1 MIKKT
6 SLSSKMLT
14 YASDS
19 FTNLETMNLQKK
31 NTQQKM
37 GPILSTYFFRQVHR
51 LFQVI
56 YNQQP

>member
-1 MIKKT
+1 
-6 SLSSKMLT
+6 MLT
-14 YASDS
+14 DALDS
-19 FTNLETMNLQKK
+19 FTNLETMTLQKK